1 MVTENYDLIPSRRK
15 RFFSSPN
22 WPEELWGAGSLIL
35 NAYHEFSTQ
44 RQSSLVVQLITNLHV
59 V

>member
-22 WPEELWGAGSLIL
+22 WPEELLGTASLIL
-35 NAYHEFSTQ
+35 NAYEEFSSQ
-44 RQSSLVVQLITNLHV
+44 RQSSLDMQLITNLHV

>member
-15 RFFSSPN
+15 IFFSSPN
-22 WPEELWGAGSLIL
+22 WPEELWGAASLIL
-35 NAYHEFSTQ
+35 NAYQEFSTQ
-44 RQSSLVVQLITNLHV
+44 RQSSLVMQLIPKLHV